1 MPRNVTVERVNNTAI
16 TVRWNKLTLV
26 ELKGFAM
33 YIITYTTGAGS
44 KKRQLT
50 SGMATA
56 LYNESSKTIG
66 GLPSGAKVDV
76 QVHTSSQGGMSGEW

>member
-33 YIITYTTGAGS
+33 YIITYTTGTES
-44 KKRQLT
+44 KKRQLI
-50 SGMATA
+50 SRMATA
-56 LYNESSKTIG
+56 LYNESSRTIG

-76 QVHTSSQGGMSGEW
+76 QVHTSSSGGMSGEW